1 MVISVLMYVPDIT
14 VQKQRFLQ
22 CTCCGSVHAHAPRA
36 MAGQVCRSLD
46 RPASRE
52 RQAAAPAAGKHV
64 NFVKG
69 TNRAMRRGA
78 KGSHAAVNTLRGQ
91 KRRVTAP
98 NLAQLRDFQ
107 ELPQCK
113 IDFSRLHTEL
123 KEYWTREGLNN
134 GTYPDDVELRGE
146 FPALTSIGAWAFH
159 YADPDP
165 RIPVT
170 TIAIAAPRLRFIG
183 TRAFGH
189 HETGTTEQHLS
200 GSSFRSPCHC
210 MAHM

>member
-1 MVISVLMYVPDIT
+1 
-14 VQKQRFLQ
+14 
-22 CTCCGSVHAHAPRA
+22 

-113 IDFSRLHTEL
+113 IDFSRLHAEL
-123 KEYWTREGLNN
+123 NEYWTREGLNN
-134 GTYPDDVELRGE
+134 GTYPDDVELQVGSRIKLWAHNTHVDIG
-146 FPALTSIGAWAFH
+146 FAYAHPSIDGH
-159 YADPDP
+159 P
-165 RIPVT
+165 RF
-170 TIAIAAPRLRFIG
+170 A
-183 TRAFGH
+183 
-189 HETGTTEQHLS
+189 
-200 GSSFRSPCHC
+200 HC
-210 MAHM
+210 R

>member
-1 MVISVLMYVPDIT
+1 MPPSDGIPLTQELYT
-14 VQKQRFLQ
+14 
-22 CTCCGSVHAHAPRA
+22 
-36 MAGQVCRSLD
+36 AGARL
-46 RPASRE
+46 E
-52 RQAAAPAAGKHV
+52 IAAATCVPPAE
-64 NFVKG
+64 F
-69 TNRAMRRGA
+69 
-78 KGSHAAVNTLRGQ
+78 L
-91 KRRVTAP
+91 
-98 NLAQLRDFQ
+98 D
-107 ELPQCK
+107 
-113 IDFSRLHTEL
+113 
-123 KEYWTREGLNN
+123 
-134 GTYPDDVELRGE
+134 YPDDVELRGE

-165 RIPVT
+165 RIPIT

>member
-1 MVISVLMYVPDIT
+1 
-14 VQKQRFLQ
+14 
-22 CTCCGSVHAHAPRA
+22 

-91 KRRVTAP
+91 KQRVTAP
-98 NLAQLRDFQ
+98 NLAQLREFQ

-113 IDFSRLHTEL
+113 IDFSRLHAEL
-123 KEYWTREGLNN
+123 NDYWTREGLNN
-134 GTYPDDVELRGE
+134 GT
-146 FPALTSIGAWAFH
+146 
-159 YADPDP
+159 
-165 RIPVT
+165 
-170 TIAIAAPRLRFIG
+170 
-183 TRAFGH
+183 
-189 HETGTTEQHLS
+189 
-200 GSSFRSPCHC
+200 
-210 MAHM
+210 